1 MNKVVWDKQTGGVL
15 LQSLVTKETLGVS
28 PRPVFYEE
36 LDLLGLDKAGW
47 KYPRCQEPLMWSCNK
62 QYFYR
67 GDLLFE
73 AKGANIYDS
82 ATVVLAEG
90 VQPMKLKPV
99 DMTRML
105 EKNREAMFLLES
117 EAIEFI
123 RDTYET
129 YTRATKAHDQNVVDY
144 EQLAERQQKKTKQ
157 KMAVIK
163 EDCDS
168 FDVMPLEEAEVKGRK
183 VLHTTKVDLFL
194 ASFSG
199 GKDSQVVLDLCTRAL
214 PPSAFQVIYSDTGY
228 ELPSSLELYERVK
241 EYYGKLYPDLK
252 FSTARNH
259 ESVLNY
265 WDKIGTPSDKHRW
278 CCSVM
283 KTAPLYRT
291 LKVPGTN
298 RQAKVLAFEGVRA
311 EESAKRSSYDRIGR
325 GVKHS
330 FVINARPILTWTT
343 TDIFLYMFIHGLSI
357 NQAYRNGKPRVGC
370 ILCPF
375 SSPWDDMI
383 ANTCYQKDLSPFLT
397 KIEEEAKQRKIPNLD
412 YYIKERKWGLRASGN
427 FMKADSSV
435 KFKQVGHDLIATI
448 TNAKSSLTTW
458 IKAIGKVSLTVQGK
472 KQIGEFLYGDNV
484 YQFSIVE
491 KEKNIIVFTLHNA
504 TDVFLIKHIKRI
516 LQKTTF
522 CIQCEVCEIEC
533 PTGALSVYPRVE
545 IKEDLCIHC
554 HKCLDFH
561 SNGCIVADSLS
572 TSMETKNIKG
582 SISKYGTFGIHES
595 WVDEYFADPE
605 GFWENNALGNKQVDS
620 FKAWLKD
627 AEILDSKNTITPLGR
642 FLSERYM
649 DNHDVVWEII
659 WTNFCH
665 NSILVN
671 WFIRTI
677 TAGKGFDSKI
687 LSELALD
694 EFAGNFSE
702 NTIKYAI
709 QGFIQVFNY
718 SPIGEVMHQGDLS
731 SNKVYIRGEHSEISE
746 IGLAYSLY
754 KYGNANKIT
763 SFRVTDLYSDE
774 TSNGPSKEFGLN
786 RALLEKLLRTLN
798 SNSNRI
804 VIAELNMGLDHITLQ
819 DMQAFDV
826 LKKLM

>member
-1 MNKVVWDKQTGGVL
+1 MFKIVWDKDTGGVL
-15 LQSLVTKETLGVS
+15 LQSLVTRETLGVS

-36 LDLLGLDKAGW
+36 LDLLGLDKLGW
-47 KYPRCQEPLMWSCNK
+47 KYPRCQEPLMWACNK

-67 GDLLFE
+67 GQMLFE
-73 AKGANIYDS
+73 AKGANIYDA
-82 ATVVLAEG
+82 ATVVPTEG
-90 VQPMKLKPV
+90 VEPMTLKPV
-99 DMTRML
+99 NMKKML

-129 YTRATKAHDQNVVDY
+129 YTRASRAVEANVIDF
-144 EQLAERQQKKTKQ
+144 EELAARQEKKTKQ
-157 KMAVIK
+157 KMAVVK

-168 FDVMPLEEAEVKGRK
+168 FDIMPADEAELKGKK
-183 VLHTTKVDLFL
+183 VLHTTKVDIFL

-199 GKDSQVVLDLCTRAL
+199 GKDSQVVLDLCTKAL
-214 PPSAFQVIYSDTGY
+214 PPNAFQVIYSDTGY
-228 ELPSSLELYERVK
+228 ELPSSLELYEQVK
-241 EYYGKLYPDLK
+241 EQYGKLYPELK

-259 ESVLNY
+259 EKVLNY
-265 WDKIGTPSDKHRW
+265 WEKIGTPSDKHRW

-283 KTAPLYRT
+283 KTAPLYRM
-291 LKVPGTN
+291 LKIPGTN

-311 EESAKRSSYDRIGR
+311 EESVKRSSYDRIGR

-330 FVINARPILTWTT
+330 FVINARPILTWST
-343 TDIFLYMFIHGLSI
+343 TDVFLYMFVHKLPI

-383 ANTCYQKDLSPFLT
+383 ANKCYHDELLPFLT
-397 KIEEEAKQRKIPNLD
+397 KIENEAKQRKIPNLD
-412 YYIKERKWGLRASGN
+412 YFIKERKWGLRASGN
-427 FMKADSSV
+427 YMKTDSSV
-435 KFKQVGHDLIATI
+435 KFKQVNHEFVATI
-448 TNAKSSLTTW
+448 TNAKSELETW
-458 IKAIGKVSLTVQGK
+458 IKTIGKTTLTKHENNQS
-472 KQIGEFLYGDNV
+472 GEFLYEGNV
-484 YQFSIVE
+484 YQFSIS
-491 KEKNIIVFTLHNA
+491 KTDKNTTVFTLHNA
-504 TDVFLIKHIKRI
+504 NDIILLKHIKRI
-516 LQKTTF
+516 LQKATY

-533 PTGALSVYPRVE
+533 PTGALTVYPTLE
-545 IKEDLCIHC
+545 IKEELCIHC

-572 TSMETKNIKG
+572 TSMEAKNITG

-627 AEILDSKNTITPLGR
+627 SEIIDSKSVITPLGQL
-642 FLSERYM
+642 LSERYM
-649 DNHDVVWEII
+649 DNHDAVWEII
-659 WTNFCH
+659 WTNLCY
-665 NSILVN
+665 NSILAN

-677 TAGKGFDSKI
+677 SAGRGFDSKT

-709 QGFIQVFNY
+709 QGFLQVFNY
-718 SPIGEVMHQGDLS
+718 SPIGEIMHQGDVTG
-731 SNKVYIRGEHSEISE
+731 NKILMRGEHSDISE
-746 IGLAYSLY
+746 IGVAYSLY
-754 KYGNANKIT
+754 KYGNANKIA
-763 SFRVTDLYSDE
+763 SFRVSDLYADE
-774 TSNGPSKEFGLN
+774 TLTGPYKEFCLTKS
-786 RALLEKLLRTLN
+786 LFEKLLRTLN
-798 SNSNRI
+798 SNANCI
-804 VIAELNMGLDHITLQ
+804 VIAELNMGLEHITLQ
-819 DMQAFDV
+819 EMQPVDV
-826 LKKLM
+826 LKKLL

>member
-1 MNKVVWDKQTGGVL
+1 MNKVVWDKDTNGVL
-15 LQSLVTKETLGVS
+15 LQSLVTRDSLGVS
-28 PRPVFYEE
+28 PRPVFFEE
-36 LDLLGLDKAGW
+36 LDLLGLDKLGW
-47 KYPRCQEPLMWSCNK
+47 KYPHCHEPLMWACNK

-67 GDLLFE
+67 GELLFE
-73 AKGANIYDS
+73 AKGANIYDA
-82 ATVVLAEG
+82 ATVVIADG
-90 VQPMKLKPV
+90 VKPISLEPV
-99 DMTRML
+99 NMQKML

-129 YTRATKAHDQNVVDY
+129 YTRASRAVEANVIDY
-144 EQLAERQQKKTKQ
+144 EALAARQQKKTKQ
-157 KMAVIK
+157 KMAVVK

-168 FDVMPLEEAEVKGRK
+168 FDIMPADEAELKGKK
-183 VLHTTKVDLFL
+183 VLHTTKVDIFL

-228 ELPSSLELYERVK
+228 ELPSSLKLYEQVK
-241 EYYGKLYPDLK
+241 EHYGKLYPELR
-252 FSTARNH
+252 FSIARNH
-259 ESVLNY
+259 EQVLNY

-291 LKVPGTN
+291 LKIPGTN

-311 EESAKRSSYDRIGR
+311 EESTKRSNYDRIGR

-330 FVINARPILTWTT
+330 FVINARPILNWNT
-343 TDIFLYMFIHGLSI
+343 TDIFLYMFIHELPI

-383 ANTCYQKDLSPFLT
+383 ANKCYPNELLPFLSR
-397 KIEEEAKQRKIPNLD
+397 IENEAKQRNIPNLN

-427 FMKADSSV
+427 YIKTKASV
-435 KFKQVGHDLIATI
+435 KFKQTEHGFVAII
-448 TNAKSSLTTW
+448 TNPQSDLGIWIRTIGRTTLT
-458 IKAIGKVSLTVQGK
+458 KYEK
-472 KQIGEFLYGDNV
+472 KQSGEFLYDGKV
-484 YQFSIVE
+484 YSFSITS
-491 KEKNIIVFTLHNA
+491 KNDNTIVFNLQNVS
-504 TDVFLIKHIKRI
+504 DVILLKHIKRI
-516 LQKTTF
+516 IQKATH
-522 CIQCEVCEIEC
+522 CIKCEVCEIEC
-533 PTGALSVYPRVE
+533 PTGALTVYPDLE
-545 IKEDLCIHC
+545 IKDELCIHC
-554 HKCLDFH
+554 HKCSDFH

-572 TSMETKNIKG
+572 KSMESKKIIG

-595 WVDEYFADPE
+595 WVDEYFADPD

-627 AEILDSKNTITPLGR
+627 SEIIDSKNKITPLGR
-642 FLSERYM
+642 LLSEKYM
-649 DNHDVVWEII
+649 DNHDTVWEVI
-659 WTNFCH
+659 WTNLCY
-665 NSILVN
+665 NSILVS

-677 TAGKGFDSKI
+677 GAGRGFDTKI

-694 EFAGNFSE
+694 EFASNFSE

-718 SPIGEVMHQGDLS
+718 SPIGEMMHQGDVTA
-731 SNKVYIRGEHSEISE
+731 KKIIMRGEHTDISE

-754 KYGNANKIT
+754 KYANANKFT
-763 SFRVTDLYSDE
+763 TFRVSDLYADNAE
-774 TSNGPSKEFGLN
+774 TGPYKEYCLN
-786 RALLEKLLRTLN
+786 KSLFEKLLRTLN
-798 SNSNRI
+798 SNSERI
-804 VIAELNMGLDHITLQ
+804 IIAELNMGLDHITLQ
-819 DMQAFDV
+819 D
-826 LKKLM
+826 KKAIEILVKLL